1 MKYRFNVT
9 AKEPQNGA
17 KKRKNITKKQPKT
30 FILKV
35 FYGIIITGN
44 NSIESLI
51 LSAFSGM

>member
-1 MKYRFNVT
+1 MINAV
-9 AKEPQNGA
+9 
-17 KKRKNITKKQPKT
+17 NIYVLA